1 MNISTKDLN
10 INEHIRAKSVRL
22 IDDKGEQIGVVG
34 IKQALD
40 MAYDRDLDLV
50 EMSAKSDPPVCKIMD
65 YGKYRFERD
74 KKERESRKKAVVV
87 EVKEVKFSCKIG
99 DHDFNTKIRHAIRF
113 LEAGNR
119 LKVSLMFSGREM
131 QHTDLGLGVMKRVE
145 EAISDYGVVEKKPN
159 LEGRFMTMF
168 VAPKTK

>member
-74 KKERESRKKAVVV
+74 KKERNPAR
-87 EVKEVKFSCKIG
+87 
-99 DHDFNTKIRHAIRF
+99 RP
-113 LEAGNR
+113 
-119 LKVSLMFSGREM
+119 SLS
-131 QHTDLGLGVMKRVE
+131 K
-145 EAISDYGVVEKKPN
+145 
-159 LEGRFMTMF
+159 
-168 VAPKTK
+168 

>member
-1 MNISTKDLN
+1 
-10 INEHIRAKSVRL
+10 
-22 IDDKGEQIGVVG
+22 
-34 IKQALD
+34 
-40 MAYDRDLDLV
+40 
-50 EMSAKSDPPVCKIMD
+50 MD